1 MQRRYISSV
10 TPLDGHVL
18 QIDYVSGSRVM
29 LDMTPLLESIR
40 FLAVLLQPFMP
51 ETAEKILVGIGSEW
65 KKKEGTEEEEVL
77 HAAEKLKNFLDGKD
91 YYIITSLSGEDADRL
106 GFSAGHM
113 AVPHSVSFT
122 EEAWKHYTLW
132 LSCTLNRNTVLLELG
147 ENYKDPS
154 LIRRFDSH
162 EQFDQ
167 RGLPAAVRSGN
178 HQHLAR
184 LHLKGY
190 IIYNRSFLSLFRHR
204 KGKMFCTQ
212 HKSVSFFQNLET
224 TNLSYHVP

>member
-1 MQRRYISSV
+1 MEKTEAEKI
-10 TPLDGHVL
+10 LKEKL
-18 QIDYVSGSRVM
+18 
-29 LDMTPLLESIR
+29 
-40 FLAVLLQPFMP
+40 

-91 YYIITSLSGEDADRL
+91 YYIITSLPGEDADRL

-154 LIRRFDSH
+154 LIRWPFEKTIR
-162 EQFDQ
+162 
-167 RGLPAAVRSGN
+167 RICSGF
-178 HQHLAR
+178 
-184 LHLKGY
+184 
-190 IIYNRSFLSLFRHR
+190 IRSFLRCR
-204 KGKMFCTQ
+204 K
-212 HKSVSFFQNLET
+212 SFLGN
-224 TNLSYHVP
+224 HVRWRRYRLN